1 MLLQDAEVQVSAVAM
16 AVNMA
21 PYVCIWL
28 VIRDLVAAAPDWT
41 EATGIANYGWAAF
54 GFAVAGIVVYFAVLM
69 CTHLAAFRTA
79 TNIRKRCMEH
89 LTKTPLGYFLRPL
102 RRRLQAARAGP
113 AHHCPAHRGR
123 TRGARARRRHGIHAS
138 SGRHRQLHGLRGRRQ
153 ERQPHGRVL

>member
-1 MLLQDAEVQVSAVAM
+1 MEKEKGKGTIATLLDFAGERRILTYIGCGLSAVAM

-54 GFAVAGIVVYFAVLM
+54 GFAVAGIVVYFAALM

-89 LTKTPLGYFLRPL
+89 LTKTPLGYFDTHASGLL
-102 RRRLQAARAGP
+102 RRRIDGAAAQTETLLAQRILP
-113 AHHCPAHRGR
+113 
-123 TRGARARRRHGIHAS
+123 
-138 SGRHRQLHGLRGRRQ
+138 GLRQ
-153 ERQPHGRVL
+153 CS